1 MRRKFLGNLIL
12 LLVLNLLVKPFWIL
26 GIDRTVQ
33 NTVGTSEYG
42 FYFAVLNFSFLFNIL
57 LDFGVTTFNNR
68 NIAQNQQLVSKHLSR
83 IIILKVSLFFVYL
96 IFTFSAALFIDY
108 SPEQIYILF
117 FLALNQFILSFIL
130 YLRSNLSG
138 LHLFKTDSIIS
149 VMDRTLLIVVC
160 GVLLWGNVVNE
171 FRIQYFVYA
180 QTVSYAITAI
190 IALFLVLRK
199 AKIRFPKLTGNLPF
213 IIMIL
218 RQSFPFALLVLLMAF
233 HNRIDSVMLERML
246 DEGAKF
252 SGIYAS
258 AFRLLDAANMF
269 AFLFALLLL
278 PIFAR
283 MLKNKESVEGLVNL
297 SYTLLIVPAIIL
309 SVASY
314 FYSEEL
320 MLLLYTIHEGE
331 TASMYLQRIHDTAMV
346 FRVLMACFCAI
357 STMYIFGTL
366 LTANGNLKILNIIAL
381 GGIVINI
388 TLNIILIPK
397 YQAYG
402 SALAT
407 LVTQFVTATIQVI
420 AASYIFRFQKN
431 YWLIIRFL
439 IFLTGVIL
447 SGYLFSHSGLQ
458 WHVSFVSMMAVSL
471 LFAIL
476 IQLIRVRNLMQIL
489 KFGEKD

>member
-1 MRRKFLGNLIL
+1 MRRKFLGNLFL

-57 LDFGVTTFNNR
+57 LDFGVTAFNNR
-68 NIAQNQQLVSKHLSR
+68 NIAQNQQLLSKHLAR
-83 IIILKVSLFFVYL
+83 IIILKVSLFVVYL

-108 SPEQIYILF
+108 SPEQIYILC

-199 AKIRFPKLTGNLPF
+199 AKIHFPRLTGNFPF
-213 IIMIL
+213 IIVIL
-218 RQSFPFALLVLLMAF
+218 RQSFPFAILALLMAF

-246 DEGAKF
+246 DGGAKY

-283 MLKNKESVEGLVNL
+283 MLKKKESVEELLNL
-297 SYTLLIVPAIIL
+297 SYTLLIVPAIII

-314 FYSEEL
+314 YYSKEL
-320 MLLLYTIHEGE
+320 MLLLYTINEGE
-331 TASMYLQRIHDTAMV
+331 TAYMYLQRIHDTAMV
-346 FRVLMACFCAI
+346 FRVLMVCFFAV

-381 GGIVINI
+381 GGMIINI
-388 TLNIILIPK
+388 SLNVLLIPA

-407 LVTQFVTATIQVI
+407 LATQFITATIQVF
-420 AASYIFRFQKN
+420 AATYIFRFKKN
-431 YWLIIRFL
+431 FGLVLRLIIF
-439 IFLTGVIL
+439 TAGVIL
-447 SGYLFSHSGLQ
+447 IGYLSKQIGLD
-458 WHVSFVSMMAVSL
+458 WHHELIIL
-471 LFAIL
+471 LAASIFLASS
-476 IQLIRVRNLMQIL
+476 IQLIKVRSIL
-489 KFGEKD
+489 TILRY